1 VPDKEFRHKT
11 TVSVSISIVTLHTG
25 TSASL
30 PDQAVIERVHRALR
44 CMQANIHVD
53 LKRGLSVL
61 VTIACTAPLVGLF
74 GTVLGILIACRGWSG
89 QYAVVMAALVDGISQ
104 ALVTTLAGL
113 FVAVA
118 AAWSYKHL
126 VAKLE
131 AFDIEMESSSLELM
145 TYLVIFQSRAGRAK

>member
-1 VPDKEFRHKT
+1 M
-11 TVSVSISIVTLHTG
+11 VSVSISIVTLRTG
-25 TSASL
+25 TAAPL

-44 CMQANIHVD
+44 CMQASIHVD

-74 GTVLGILIACRGWSG
+74 GTVLGIMIVCRGWSG
-89 QYAVVMAALVDGISQ
+89 QYAVVFAAVVDGISQ
-104 ALVTTLAGL
+104 ALVTTLVGL

-118 AAWSYKHL
+118 AALSYNHF

-131 AFDIEMESSSLELM
+131 AFDIEADNSSLELM
-145 TYLVIFQSRAGRAK
+145 TYLIILQGRRRQAK